1 MYTLRETFFLTLNFY
16 LLRPRKA
23 KEFIPYISEELHLS
37 QDLIE
42 DVIDY
47 YWREVRKNLSSVSH
61 SRIHLTNL
69 GDFTIKHWK
78 LDEKIEMLEKWEE
91 NNRLKGM
98 QELTARFKTAETL
111 FDLKNVKK
119 LLEEEN
125 QRKEFIK
132 LHKNKNNEL
141 RS

>member
-1 MYTLRETFFLTLNFY
+1 MTLNFY
-16 LLRPRKA
+16 LLKPRKA
-23 KEFIPYISEELHLS
+23 KEFIPCISEELHLP

-78 LDEKIEMLEKWEE
+78 LDEKIQMLEKWEE
-91 NNRLKGM
+91 NNKLKGM
-98 QELTARFKTAETL
+98 QELTARFKTAEVL
-111 FDLKNVKK
+111 YDLKSVKK

-132 LHKNKNNEL
+132 LHKNKNNET

>member
-1 MYTLRETFFLTLNFY
+1 MK
-16 LLRPRKA
+16 PRKA
-23 KEFIPYISEELHLS
+23 KEFIPYISEELHLPK
-37 QDLIE
+37 DLIE

-47 YWREVRKNLSSVSH
+47 YWREVRKNLSSLSH

-78 LDEKIEMLEKWEE
+78 LDEKIQMLEKWEE
-91 NNRLKGM
+91 NKKATGM
-98 QELTARFKTAETL
+98 QEITVRFKVAETL
-111 FDLKNVKK
+111 YNLKSLKK
-119 LLEEEN
+119 IIEEEN

-132 LHKNKNNEL
+132 LHKTKSNET